1 MTRDSTLILST
12 TLILHTYI
20 VKHSFTPLCRAR
32 VITYNFS
39 PSPSPNTDMASAV
52 TALSRTS
59 PIVASAPINTSYS
72 YANTSNGL
80 KQVHGQ
86 PLCSSNIKLV
96 GNGKKRVVVMMGK
109 NAGLAAL
116 SLALPAAMAM
126 AMAMVIPEM
135 AEAAAP
141 GVSPS
146 LNNFLFSIASG
157 SVVLGAIGV
166 AVIGVSSFDPVKR
179 N

>member
-1 MTRDSTLILST
+1 M
-12 TLILHTYI
+12 
-20 VKHSFTPLCRAR
+20 
-32 VITYNFS
+32 
-39 PSPSPNTDMASAV
+39 
-52 TALSRTS
+52 
-59 PIVASAPINTSYS
+59 ASAPINTSYS

-80 KQVHGQ
+80 KQVHGL
-86 PLCSSNIKLV
+86 PLCSSNIKLSSSKLV
-96 GNGKKRVVVMMGK
+96 DNGKKRVVVMMGK
-109 NAGLAAL
+109 NADSEYAGLTAL
-116 SLALPAAMAM
+116 SLALAA
-126 AMAMVIPEM
+126 AMVIPEM

-146 LNNFLFSIASG
+146 LNNFLLSIASG

>member
-1 MTRDSTLILST
+1 
-12 TLILHTYI
+12 
-20 VKHSFTPLCRAR
+20 
-32 VITYNFS
+32 
-39 PSPSPNTDMASAV
+39 MASAV
-52 TALSRTS
+52 TALSWTS

-80 KQVHGQ
+80 KQVHGL

-109 NAGLAAL
+109 NAGLTAL
-116 SLALPAAMAM
+116 SLALPAAM